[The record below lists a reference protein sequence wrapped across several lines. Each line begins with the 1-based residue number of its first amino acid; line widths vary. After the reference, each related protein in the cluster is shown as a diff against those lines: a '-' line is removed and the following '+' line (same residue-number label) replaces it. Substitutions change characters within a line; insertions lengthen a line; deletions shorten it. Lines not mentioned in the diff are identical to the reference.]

1 MMVYTSRY
9 SNPEL
14 KSGKY
19 TTVRISLGTPKWP
32 LGFNLDAEMADLMP
46 FGLLNKFERYEDFE
60 AAYFARLKQKG
71 VQRILSQLQRFE
83 RLGKDVVLL
92 CYEDIRKGP
101 DYWCHR
107 RTFADWWLKN
117 TGEAIPELFDP
128 TPDPSKPRQE
138 AVKRVQATPP
148 TPFHMEQLTLF

>member
-1 MMVYTSRY
+1 MVYTSRY

-14 KSGKY
+14 KTGRY
-19 TTVRISLGTPKWP
+19 TAVRISLGTPKWP
-32 LGFNLDAEMADLMP
+32 IGYNLDAEMKDLMP
-46 FGLLNKFERYEDFE
+46 FGLLGKFERYEDFE
-60 AAYFARLKQKG
+60 RAYFDRLNQKG

-101 DYWCHR
+101 DDWCHR

-128 TPDPSKPRQE
+128 TPDPSKPRQ
-138 AVKRVQATPP
+138 AVSKRIQETPP
-148 TPFHMEQLTLF
+148 TTFHMEQLTLF

>member
-1 MMVYTSRY
+1 MVYTSRY

-14 KSGKY
+14 KTGKY
-19 TTVRISLGTPKWP
+19 TAVRISLGTPKWP
-32 LGFNLDAEMADLMP
+32 IGYNLDAEMKDLMP
-46 FGLLNKFERYEDFE
+46 FGLLGKFERYEDFE
-60 AAYFARLKQKG
+60 RAYFERLDQKG
-71 VQRILSQLQRFE
+71 VQRILSQRQRFE

-101 DYWCHR
+101 DDWCHR

-128 TPDPSKPRQE
+128 TPDPSKPRQ
-138 AVKRVQATPP
+138 AVSKRIQETPP
-148 TPFHMEQLTLF
+148 TTFHMEQLTLF

>member
-1 MMVYTSRY
+1 MVYTSRY

-14 KSGKY
+14 KTGKY
-19 TTVRISLGTPKWP
+19 TAVRISLGTPKWP
-32 LGFNLDAEMADLMP
+32 IGYNLDAEMKDLMP
-46 FGLLNKFERYEDFE
+46 FGLLGKFERYEDFE
-60 AAYFARLKQKG
+60 RAYFERLDQKG

-101 DYWCHR
+101 DDWCHR

-128 TPDPSKPRQE
+128 TTDPSKPRQ
-138 AVKRVQATPP
+138 AVSKRIQETPP
-148 TPFHMEQLTLF
+148 TTFHMEQLTLF

>member
-1 MMVYTSRY
+1 MVYTSRY

-14 KSGKY
+14 KTGKY
-19 TTVRISLGTPKWP
+19 TAVRISLGTPKWP
-32 LGFNLDAEMADLMP
+32 IGYNLDAEMPDLMP

-60 AAYFARLKQKG
+60 RAYFARLNQKG

-92 CYEDIRKGP
+92 CYEDIRKP
-101 DYWCHR
+101 DDWCHR

-128 TPDPSKPRQE
+128 TPDPSKPRQ
-138 AVKRVQATPP
+138 AASKRIQQTPP
-148 TPFHMEQLTLF
+148 TTFQLEQLTLF

>member
-1 MMVYTSRY
+1 MVYTSRY

-14 KSGKY
+14 KTGKY
-19 TTVRISLGTPKWP
+19 TAVRISLGTPKWP
-32 LGFNLDAEMADLMP
+32 IGYNLDAEMKDLMP
-46 FGLLNKFERYEDFE
+46 FGLLGKFERYEDFE
-60 AAYFARLKQKG
+60 RAYFERLDQKG

-101 DYWCHR
+101 DDWCHR
-107 RTFADWWLKN
+107 RTIADWWLKN

-128 TPDPSKPRQE
+128 TPDPSKPRQ
-138 AVKRVQATPP
+138 AVSKRIQETPP
-148 TPFHMEQLTLF
+148 TTFHMEQLTLF

>member
-101 DYWCHR
+101 DDWCHR

-117 TGEAIPELFDP
+117 TGEALPELFDP
-128 TPDPSKPRQE
+128 TPDPSKPRQ
-138 AVKRVQATPP
+138 AVSKRIQETPP
-148 TPFHMEQLTLF
+148 TTFHMEQLTLF

>member
-1 MMVYTSRY
+1 MVYTSRY

-14 KSGKY
+14 KTGKY
-19 TTVRISLGTPKWP
+19 TAVRISLGTPKWP
-32 LGFNLDAEMADLMP
+32 IGYNLDAEMPDLMP
-46 FGLLNKFERYEDFE
+46 FGLLNKFEQYEDFE
-60 AAYFARLKQKG
+60 RAYFARLDQKG

-92 CYEDIRKGP
+92 CYEDIRKP
-101 DYWCHR
+101 DDWCHR

-128 TPDPSKPRQE
+128 TPDPSKPRQ
-138 AVKRVQATPP
+138 AVSKRIQETPP
-148 TPFHMEQLTLF
+148 ITFHMEQLTLF

>member
-1 MMVYTSRY
+1 MVYTSRY

-14 KSGKY
+14 KTGKY
-19 TTVRISLGTPKWP
+19 TAVRISLGTPKWP
-32 LGFNLDAEMADLMP
+32 IGYNLDAEMKDLMP
-46 FGLLNKFERYEDFE
+46 FGLLGKFERYEDFE
-60 AAYFARLKQKG
+60 RAYFERLDQEG

-101 DYWCHR
+101 DDWCHR

-128 TPDPSKPRQE
+128 TPDPSKPRQ
-138 AVKRVQATPP
+138 AVSKRIQETPP
-148 TPFHMEQLTLF
+148 TTFHMEQLTLF

>member
-1 MMVYTSRY
+1 MVYTSRY

-14 KSGKY
+14 KTGKY
-19 TTVRISLGTPKWP
+19 TAVRISLGTPKWP
-32 LGFNLDAEMADLMP
+32 IGYNLDAEMKDLMP
-46 FGLLNKFERYEDFE
+46 FGLLGKFERYEDFE
-60 AAYFARLKQKG
+60 RAYFDRLNQKG

-101 DYWCHR
+101 DDWCHR

-128 TPDPSKPRQE
+128 TPDPSKPRQ
-138 AVKRVQATPP
+138 AVSKRIQETPP
-148 TPFHMEQLTLF
+148 TTFHMEQLTLF